1 MIPLR
6 DENPTRITPYLTWL
20 LIAANVA
27 VYGIQILSGMHEGR
41 AGLVGGISGLTMVP
55 VEVTQGIDVSTNG
68 KTLLQPFWLT
78 IFSSMFMHGGLLH
91 LGGNMLFLLI
101 FGNNIEDAL
110 GHVKYVV
117 FYLACGVLAAL
128 AQIASNPDSV
138 IPTLGASG
146 AIAGVLGGYLVL
158 FPHARV
164 DTLVFLGFFLTR
176 IRVPAYLLLGFWII
190 SQFFSQFTG
199 AMAQRDGQESGGIAY
214 LAHIGGFIAGMILI
228 KLFGAKPT
236 LPPSGPNGNGY
247 GYGYGHNPGQ
257 SYRNYPSR
265 PPFGPYR

>member
-27 VYGIQILSGMHEGR
+27 VYILQVAGGMQEGR
-41 AGLVGGISGLTMVP
+41 AGLVGGIAGLTMVP
-55 VEVTQGIDVSTNG
+55 VEVAQGLDVSTNG
-68 KTLLQPFWLT
+68 TTLLRPYWLT
-78 IFSSMFMHGGLLH
+78 IFTSMFMHGGLLH

-110 GHVKYVV
+110 GRVKYIL
-117 FYLACGVLAAL
+117 FYLLCGVLAAA
-128 AQIASNPDSV
+128 AQIASNPASV

-158 FPHARV
+158 FPQARV
-164 DTLVFLGFFLTR
+164 DTLVFLGFFITR
-176 IRVPAYLLLGFWII
+176 IRVPAFLLLGFWIV

-199 AMAQRDGQESGGIAY
+199 AMAERQGEESGGVAY

-236 LPPSGPNGNGY
+236 MTPPGPGGIPY
-247 GYGYGHNPGQ
+247 GYGY
-257 SYRNYPSR
+257 RR
-265 PPFGPYR
+265 GPNS

>member
-27 VYGIQILSGMHEGR
+27 VYILQIVSGMHEGKT
-41 AGLVGGISGLTMVP
+41 GLVGGISGLTMVP
-55 VEVTQGIDVSTNG
+55 VEVTRGMDVSTNG
-68 KTLLQPFWLT
+68 QTLLHPYWLT
-78 IFSSMFMHGGLLH
+78 IFTSMFMHGGLLH

-110 GHVKYVV
+110 GHVKYLV
-117 FYLACGVLAAL
+117 FYLLCGVLAAV
-128 AQIASNPDSV
+128 AQIAWNPVSV

-164 DTLVFLGFFLTR
+164 DTLVFLGIIITR
-176 IRVPAYLLLGFWII
+176 IRVPAYLLLGFWIV

-199 AMAQRDGQESGGIAY
+199 AMAHRQGGESGGVAY

-236 LPPSGPNGNGY
+236 TNASGHGGIPY
-247 GYGYGHNPGQ
+247 GYGYG
-257 SYRNYPSR
+257 R
-265 PPFGPYR
+265 GPNA

>member
-27 VYGIQILSGMHEGR
+27 VYILQIASGMHEGR
-41 AGLVGGISGLTMVP
+41 AGLMGGISGLTMVP
-55 VEVTQGIDVSTNG
+55 VEVTQGVDVSTNG
-68 KTLLQPFWLT
+68 PTLLHPYWLT
-78 IFSSMFMHGGLLH
+78 LFSSMFMHGGLLH

-110 GHVKYVV
+110 GHAKYIL
-117 FYLACGVLAAL
+117 FYLLCGVLAAV
-128 AQIASNPDSV
+128 AQIASNPTSA

-158 FPHARV
+158 FPTARV
-164 DTLVFLGFFLTR
+164 DTLVFLGILITR
-176 IRVPAYLLLGFWII
+176 FRVPAFLLLGFWIV
-190 SQFFSQFTG
+190 SQFFSQFTK
-199 AMAQRDGQESGGIAY
+199 AMAQGQGGESGGVAY

-228 KLFGAKPT
+228 KLFGARPT
-236 LPPSGPNGNGY
+236 MTPPGPGRTPY
-247 GYGYGHNPGQ
+247 GYGYRRGPNP
-257 SYRNYPSR
+257 
-265 PPFGPYR
+265 

>member
-27 VYGIQILSGMHEGR
+27 IYILQIATGMHEGR
-41 AGLVGGISGLTMVP
+41 TGLVGGISGWTMVP
-55 VEVTQGIDVSTNG
+55 IEVTQGIDVSTNG
-68 KTLLQPFWLT
+68 QTLLHPYWLT
-78 IFSSMFMHGGLLH
+78 IFTSMFMHGGLLH

-110 GHVKYVV
+110 GHVKYLL
-117 FYLACGVLAAL
+117 FYLICGVIAAV
-128 AQIASNPDSV
+128 AQIAWNPVSV

-146 AIAGVLGGYLVL
+146 AIAGVLGAYLVL
-158 FPHARV
+158 FPHAKV
-164 DTLVFLGFFLTR
+164 DSLVFLGIFFTR
-176 IRVPAYLLLGFWII
+176 IRVPAYLLLGFWIV

-199 AMAQRDGQESGGIAY
+199 AMAQRQGGESGGVAY

-236 LPPSGPNGNGY
+236 LPPSGPRGNGY
-247 GYGYGHNPGQ
+247 SYNYGDGH
-257 SYRNYPSR
+257 
-265 PPFGPYR
+265 GPNR

>member
-6 DENPTRITPYLTWL
+6 DENPTRITPYFTWL
-20 LIAANVA
+20 LIAANLA
-27 VYGIQILSGMHEGR
+27 VYGLQIASGMHEGR
-41 AGLVGGISGLTMVP
+41 TGLVGGISGLTMVP
-55 VEVTQGIDVSTNG
+55 VEVTEGRDVLTNG
-68 KTLLQPFWLT
+68 VTLLQPYWLT
-78 IFSSMFMHGGLLH
+78 ILSSMFMHGGLLH

-110 GHVKYVV
+110 GHLKYLA

-128 AQIASNPDSV
+128 AQIASNPDSI

-176 IRVPAYLLLGFWII
+176 IRVPAYLLLGFWIV

-199 AMAQRDGQESGGIAY
+199 AMAQRDGPESGGIAY

-236 LPPSGPNGNGY
+236 PPPSGPGGIGY
-247 GYGYGHNPGQ
+247 GYGYGQNAPPPRGY
-257 SYRNYPSR
+257 SFR
-265 PPFGPYR
+265 PPYGPYR